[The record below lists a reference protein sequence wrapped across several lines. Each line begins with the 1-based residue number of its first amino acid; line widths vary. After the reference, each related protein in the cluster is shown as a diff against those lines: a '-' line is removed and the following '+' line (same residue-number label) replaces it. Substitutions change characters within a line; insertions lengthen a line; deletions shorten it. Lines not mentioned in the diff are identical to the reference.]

1 MATNLPR
8 CRILVLDGRI
18 QSCLPVLKA
27 LRLKGHHVTIAESD
41 PLCVGFYSRYPQERW
56 RHRDPRTDPEGFLE
70 DLRRYLA
77 TGGFDVLMPILDVTA
92 ELVSRHKQELERY
105 VHIPLVDYPI
115 FMRAR
120 DKSQTMKIAQ
130 ALGLPCP
137 KTYFPGEAELSDIAQ
152 HVSYPVLIKPNF
164 SIGARGITKVHHSE
178 ELLRLYPVIVKQ
190 YGACSVQEYIPQTDT
205 QYKAQI
211 FLDRHQ
217 NVKSAVIC
225 SKLRYYPPSGGSG
238 TLFLTIKRDDIKE
251 LGIKLLKGME
261 WHAYGD
267 IDFISDPR
275 DGLIKIMEVNPRLS
289 APVKICFEAGVD
301 IADMLV
307 RLAMGSEIPVIDDY
321 VENIFLRHDGLDLL
335 WFLTSKDR
343 FHTSPNWFRF
353 FGNNLRYQ
361 VMSADDPW
369 PTLAYLLANVRDLFY
384 KEARR
389 YKYQRSYQG

>member
-1 MATNLPR
+1 MTTILPP

-18 QSCLPVLKA
+18 QSCLPVIKA
-27 LRLKGHHVTIAESD
+27 LRVKGHHVTIAESD
-41 PLCVGFYSRYPQERW
+41 PLCVGFYSRYPQARW

-70 DLRRYLA
+70 DLRRYLS
-77 TGGFDVLMPILDVTA
+77 TGGFEVLIPILDVTA

-105 VHIPLVDYPI
+105 VHIPLVDHAI
-115 FMRAR
+115 FRRAR

-137 KTYFPGEAELSDIAQ
+137 KTYFPDETGLAEIAR

-164 SIGARGITKVHHSE
+164 SIGARGITKVHHPE
-178 ELLRLYPVIVKQ
+178 ELLRLYPVIVQQ

-211 FLDRHQ
+211 FLDRRQ
-217 NVKSAVIC
+217 NVKSCVIC

-238 TLFLTIKRDDIKE
+238 TLFKTVKRADIQE

-261 WHAYGD
+261 WYAYGD

-275 DGLIKIMEVNPRLS
+275 DGLVKIMEVNPRLS

-307 RLAMGSEIPVIDDY
+307 RFAMGTEISAVYDY
-321 VENIFLRHDGLDLL
+321 AENIFLRHDGLDLL
-335 WFLTSKDR
+335 WLLTSKDR
-343 FHTSPNWFRF
+343 FHTSPSWFRF
-353 FGNNLRYQ
+353 FGNTVRYQ

-369 PTLAYLLANVRDLFY
+369 PAFAYFLANVRDLFS

-389 YKYQRSYQG
+389 YKYQRSCQG